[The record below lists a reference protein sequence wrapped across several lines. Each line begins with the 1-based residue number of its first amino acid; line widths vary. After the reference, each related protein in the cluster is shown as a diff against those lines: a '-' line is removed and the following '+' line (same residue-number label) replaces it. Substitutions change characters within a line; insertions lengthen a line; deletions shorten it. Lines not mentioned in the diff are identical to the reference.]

1 MMVINQNI
9 SQNISQKTVLP
20 VFGLL
25 CLMGWQAQAIA
36 HGVAIEYQATQAYEI
51 KAAYDT
57 GAPMANAQIAVFA
70 PTDPAKPWLTGTTD
84 AAGRFVFSPS
94 TPGNW
99 EVQVRQAGHGDIL
112 VIPVESGSAT
122 PIPTAPM
129 PAASSSKVEPGTNAP
144 AGSVGPY
151 TPLQKGVM
159 IGSVIWG
166 CVGTALFFG
175 RGTKRL
181 EKDAHS

>member
-1 MMVINQNI
+1 MMV
-9 SQNISQKTVLP
+9 ISQKTVLP
-20 VFGLL
+20 VLGLL
-25 CLMGWQAQAIA
+25 CLVGWQSRAIA
-36 HGVAIEYQATQAYEI
+36 HGVAIEYRATQAYEI

-57 GAPMANAQIAVFA
+57 GDPMTNAQVAVFA

-94 TPGNW
+94 APGNW

-112 VIPVESGSAT
+112 VIPVESGSA
-122 PIPTAPM
+122 APV
-129 PAASSSKVEPGTNAP
+129 PAVSSSNGESATNPPRA
-144 AGSVGPY
+144 AGSVGTY

-175 RGTKRL
+175 RGAKRL